1 MSGAE
6 DLLYFVGGG
15 LGPGMQNLGAKKQ
28 QRDRRDI
35 LNQAYQEQSD
45 ATSKSAADL
54 VSEANQMSGGAR
66 KDAMSAQE
74 DAVYAQTQQ
83 DLAGAGGDLVGSGT
97 GGNLSSDFIK
107 AKADKALEEGNRLTA
122 IAREAAKLRAP
133 GQLTA
138 DESQRR
144 ADLLA
149 RNGSMWG
156 TVKNNTRAATL
167 DAEGVQMPWYGQLG
181 QIITQVG
188 QQAMRAGAG
197 GA

>member
-6 DLLYFVGGG
+6 DLLYFAGG
-15 LGPGMQNLGAKKQ
+15 LGPGMQNLGAKAQ
-28 QRDRRDI
+28 QRERRDI
-35 LNQAYQEQSD
+35 LNQAYREQSD
-45 ATSKSAADL
+45 ATSRSAAGL
-54 VSEANQMSGGAR
+54 VAEANKMSGGAR

-83 DLAGAGGDLVGSGT
+83 DLAGAGGDMVGSET
-97 GGNLSSDFIK
+97 GGNVSSDFMK

-144 ADLLA
+144 ADLMA

-156 TVKNNTRAATL
+156 TVKNKTRAATL
-167 DAEGVQMPWYGQLG
+167 DAEGVQSPWYGQLG
-181 QIITQVG
+181 QIITQTG
-188 QQAMRAGAG
+188 QQALRAGAG

>member
-6 DLLYFVGGG
+6 DLLYFAGG

-83 DLAGAGGDLVGSGT
+83 DLAGAGGDLVGSDT
-97 GGNLSSDFIK
+97 GGNVSSDFMK

-181 QIITQVG
+181 QIITQAG